1 MTPAK
6 RAKALKGQLA
16 DSEQKV
22 KSATHAAE
30 KERIKTKRL
39 RGLPINIAD
48 LEPYS
53 KGDLAEV
60 LEETGGAVRKKDTW
74 EDLAEKV
81 CKPNPP
87 PSTMQP
93 RPPKKARPAADE
105 DDAPLLVQREKSAS
119 GRTLKPSTRRRDLTE
134 K

>member
-30 KERIKTKRL
+30 KERIKT
-39 RGLPINIAD
+39 
-48 LEPYS
+48 
-53 KGDLAEV
+53 EV

-119 GRTLKPSTRRRDLTE
+119 GRILKPSTRRRDLEVE

>member
-1 MTPAK
+1 VIKMTPAK

-16 DSEQKV
+16 DSEQKA
-22 KSATHAAE
+22 KSATHETE

-39 RGLPINIAD
+39 RGLPIKIAD

-53 KGDLAEV
+53 KSDLAEV
-60 LEETGGAVRKKDTW
+60 LDETGGAVRKKDTW

-87 PSTMQP
+87 PNTMQP
-93 RPPKKARPAADE
+93 QRSKKARPAADE
-105 DDAPLLVQREKSAS
+105 DDAREISE
-119 GRTLKPSTRRRDLTE
+119 RPHP
-134 K
+134 